1 MQKTPSEKVLDL
13 ARQTGVLRAR
23 DLTAHHIPREYLTRL
38 VKQGVLQRHGRGLYT
53 LPSAEITEHHSLV
66 QIAARYP
73 DAVVCLLSA
82 LSFHGLTTQ
91 SPSMVWIALPKS
103 SRMHKLEY
111 PPLKVCRYSEE
122 AFDAGVTMHQIEGRT
137 VKVYNPAK
145 TVADCFKF
153 RHKIGL
159 DIAIEALRDAW
170 RQKKASIDQIEKYAA
185 VCRVSRV
192 MRPYLEGLVG

>member
-1 MQKTPSEKVLDL
+1 MHKTPADKVLDL
-13 ARQTGVLRAR
+13 ARRTGVLRAR
-23 DLTAHHIPREYLTRL
+23 DLTAYHIPREYLTRL
-38 VKQGVLQRHGRGLYT
+38 VKQGMLQRRGRGLYA
-53 LPSAEITEHHSLV
+53 LSSADLTEHHTLV
-66 QIAARYP
+66 QIAARHP

-103 SRMHKLEY
+103 SRTPKLEY
-111 PPLKVCRYSEE
+111 PPLRVCRYSEE
-122 AFDAGVTMHQIEGRT
+122 AFTAGITLHQIEGRM
-137 VKVYNPAK
+137 VKVYDPAK

-170 RQKKASIDQIEKYAA
+170 RQKKARMDQIEKYA
-185 VCRVSRV
+185 VICRVSRV
-192 MRPYLEGLVG
+192 MRPYLEALVG